1 MNLQEE
7 YEQKAQAKLNELKA
21 EIEKLQAKAQGAEAD
36 AKIKYKKEIEKLSIL
51 KDDFSKK
58 LEALKEAG
66 SSSWYEMK
74 SEMEKLSSTVEST
87 LRSVISKFQS

>member
-21 EIEKLQAKAQGAEAD
+21 EIEKLRAKAQGAEAD
-36 AKIKYKKEIEKLSIL
+36 ARITYKKEIEKLNIL
-51 KDDFSKK
+51 KDDFSQK

-66 SSSWYEMK
+66 SSSWYELK
-74 SEMEKLSSTVEST
+74 SEMEKLTSSVEKT
-87 LRSVISKFQS
+87 LKSVISKFQ

>member
-7 YEQKAQAKLNELKA
+7 YEKKAQAKLSELKA
-21 EIEKLQAKAQGAEAD
+21 EIKKLQAKAEGAEAD
-36 AKIKYKKEIEKLSIL
+36 AKIKYQKEIEKLSML

-58 LEALKEAG
+58 LEALKEVG
-66 SSSWYEMK
+66 SSSWSEMK

-87 LRSVISKFQS
+87 LKSVISKFQ

>member
-7 YEQKAQAKLNELKA
+7 YEKKMQAKLNELKA
-21 EIEKLQAKAQGAEAD
+21 EIEKLQAKAEGAEAD
-36 AKIKYKKEIEKLSIL
+36 AKIKYQKEIEKLSML

-66 SSSWYEMK
+66 SSSWSEMK
-74 SEMEKLSSTVEST
+74 SEMEKLNSTVEST
-87 LRSVISKFQS
+87 LKSVISKFQS